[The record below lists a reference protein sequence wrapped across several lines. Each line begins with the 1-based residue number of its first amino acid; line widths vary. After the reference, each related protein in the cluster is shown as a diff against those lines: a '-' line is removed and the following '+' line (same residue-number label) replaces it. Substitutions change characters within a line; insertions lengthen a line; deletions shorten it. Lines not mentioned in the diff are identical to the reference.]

1 MWMSGGVVSPPV
13 VCSVTERVVEA
24 TLPARSLATKLSV
37 LLPSTRGMLQLKSE
51 PPNVAV
57 LPLQRTVSTP
67 ERASEAV
74 PVAVTGE
81 LVTVLPSAGLVTC
94 TVGGVLSILR
104 VRLVVAVFVVL
115 FMAVWLA
122 TVQAPLVVAVKR
134 A

>member
-1 MWMSGGVVSPPV
+1 MWVSGGGVSAPGG
-13 VCSVTERVVEA
+13 CSVTERVGGA
-24 TLPARSLATKLSV
+24 ALPARSLATKLSV

-51 PPNVAV
+51 PPSVAV

-94 TVGGVLSILR
+94 KVGGVLSILR
-104 VRLVVAVFVVL
+104 VRLVVAVFPAL
-115 FMAVWLA
+115 S
-122 TVQAPLVVAVKR
+122 
-134 A
+134 